1 MFLSSAQNCHLGAS
15 YLKPDRLRQDS
26 SGLEGSNSGN
36 GSNPHDCDVYV
47 SAGNTGL
54 TVIEDGT
61 ETSWTVGVGAAGTID
76 RTFSQTFTLA

>member
-1 MFLSSAQNCHLGAS
+1 
-15 YLKPDRLRQDS
+15 
-26 SGLEGSNSGN
+26 
-36 GSNPHDCDVYV
+36 NPHDCDVYL

-61 ETSWTVGVGAAGTID
+61 ETSWTVGVGAEGTID